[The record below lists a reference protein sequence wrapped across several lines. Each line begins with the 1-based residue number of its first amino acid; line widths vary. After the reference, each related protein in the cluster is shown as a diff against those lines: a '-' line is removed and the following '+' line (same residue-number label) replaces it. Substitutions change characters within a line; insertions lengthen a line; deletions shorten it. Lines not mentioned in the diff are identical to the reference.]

1 MTAISDATLAHLRE
15 VADRPDLSGTRYELL
30 APIGRGGMGAV
41 YLARDRE
48 LDREVALKVLSI
60 PAAGPEAAARM
71 LREARFIARLEH
83 PGIVPVHDVGVL
95 PDGRVFYAMKRV
107 GGQRLDQIVAERRPL
122 PDLLRIF
129 VRICEAVAFAHSY
142 RIVHR
147 DLKPQNIMVGSFG
160 EVLVMDWGVAKLLGE
175 PAPEG
180 PAAGPGPVRSE
191 GTAHGTILGT
201 PGYMAPE
208 QARGE
213 AAAVDARADVYSLG
227 AILYFLLTDRA
238 PGAAAGAGT
247 ADATR
252 TRPPTGV
259 HDPGMPVRPRVLH
272 PELPRSLEAVCLKAL
287 AADPAGRFAGALELA
302 ADISRFLDGGPV
314 SAYPEGV
321 FERLVRLARKYRTPL
336 LLVLAYL
343 LMRVVLVL
351 MSGR

>member
-1 MTAISDATLAHLRE
+1 VTPISDATLAHLRE
-15 VADRPDLSGTRYELL
+15 VADQPDLTGTRYELL

-48 LDREVALKVLSI
+48 LDREVALKVLLI
-60 PAAGPEAAARM
+60 PAAGPEASARM
-71 LREARFIARLEH
+71 LREARIIARLEH

-107 GGQRLDQIVAERRPL
+107 GGQRLDQIVAARRPL
-122 PDLLRIF
+122 PELLRIF

-142 RIVHR
+142 RILHR
-147 DLKPQNIMVGSFG
+147 DLKPQNVMVGAFG

-175 PAPEG
+175 PATEG
-180 PAAGPGPVRSE
+180 PASGPGPAGSE

-208 QARGE
+208 QARGD

-238 PGAAAGAGT
+238 PAADAPAGT
-247 ADATR
+247 GDATR
-252 TRPPTGV
+252 TGPPGLAPDAGTLL
-259 HDPGMPVRPRVLH
+259 RPRKLR

-287 AADPAGRFAGALELA
+287 AADSALRFAGALELA
-302 ADISRFLDGGPV
+302 ADVSRFLDGGPV

-321 FERLVRLARKYRTPL
+321 IERIARLARKYQTPL
-336 LLVLAYL
+336 LLLLAYL
-343 LMRVVLVL
+343 LMRVVLLVTA
-351 MSGR
+351 GR